1 MEDIPYNEMIL
12 KGVFVMKKT
21 LIQRRDELRKKLD
34 RAWKEK
40 KLTRTEYNLI
50 WNLTTELNIDRAED
64 YYKQAIRGVF

>member
-1 MEDIPYNEMIL
+1 
-12 KGVFVMKKT
+12 MKKT